1 MARQR
6 KPRVSVRKSP
16 YKLEGGP
23 MHGQTIWLTS
33 GGTLTFTLHGQTGRY
48 DTEGRWQP
56 YSTPRSSG

>member
-6 KPRVSVRKSP
+6 KPRVSIRKRP

-23 MHGQTIWLTS
+23 MRGHTLWLAS

-48 DTEGRWQP
+48 DRDGRW
-56 YSTPRSSG
+56 TPC

>member
-6 KPRVSVRKSP
+6 KPRVSVRKRP

-23 MHGQTIWLTS
+23 MHGHTLWLTS
-33 GGTLTFTLHGQTGRY
+33 CGTLTFTLHGQTGRY

-56 YSTPRSSG
+56 CSTS